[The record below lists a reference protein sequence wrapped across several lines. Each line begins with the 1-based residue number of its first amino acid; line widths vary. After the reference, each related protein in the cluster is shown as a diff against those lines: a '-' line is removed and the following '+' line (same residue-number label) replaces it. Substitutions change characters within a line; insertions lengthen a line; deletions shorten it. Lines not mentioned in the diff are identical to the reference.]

1 MGRPKTIPELD
12 KQKPEDADMGASGS
26 EALKQEQEQTPI
38 KPSNPDSPHIKA
50 AMEVKAPGMQEE
62 PWQETYH
69 WVKFQPRSNPNEQEK
84 VQLTVNGECLIIE
97 RSVPVP
103 LPQRFIECAERTT
116 YPVYS
121 QEPGQLRKVAN
132 YVTTFAH
139 EKIKPA
145 TKEEFERYKAEGT
158 RKMKE
163 DLVREGTMDRM
174 EAGL

>member
-1 MGRPKTIPELD
+1 MPRPKKISELE
-12 KQKPEDADMGASGS
+12 QEKPEDENMGTSS
-26 EALKQEQEQTPI
+26 EALAQEQAETNI

-50 AMEVKAPGMQEE
+50 AMQVKGEDFTE
-62 PWQETYH
+62 PYVETYF
-69 WVKFQPRSNPNEQEK
+69 WVKFQPRSNPSEQEK

-116 YPVYS
+116 YPVYH
-121 QEPGQLRKVAN
+121 QEPGQLRKIAT

-139 EKIKPA
+139 EKIRPA
-145 TKEEFERYKAEGT
+145 TREEYEQYKAEGT

-163 DLVREGTMDRM
+163 DLVKDGTMDKR

>member
-1 MGRPKTIPELD
+1 MGRPKKISELEEE
-12 KQKPEDADMGASGS
+12 KPEDANMGTAR
-26 EALKQEQEQTPI
+26 EALVQEQEETNI

-50 AMEVKAPGMQEE
+50 VMQE
-62 PWQETYH
+62 PYVETYF
-69 WVKFQPRSNPNEQEK
+69 WVKFQPRSNPSEQEK

-116 YPVYS
+116 YPVYH
-121 QEPGQLRKVAN
+121 QEPGQLRKIAT

-139 EKIKPA
+139 EKLRPA
-145 TKEEFERYKAEGT
+145 TKEEYEQFKTEGT

-163 DLVREGTMDRM
+163 DLVKDGTMDKR
-174 EAGL
+174 EAGF